1 MQILIGCEN
10 NLEVSSKR
18 KFSEHIPSG
27 FSMSIIALFRSIV
40 VYRGKD
46 CIIFFFVFLREH
58 AMKIISF
65 QKKNEVIN
73 KRATWIIW
81 KGKIICKEIFE
92 NKYLEDKKVS
102 KIEIIVIIQEI

>member
-1 MQILIGCEN
+1 
-10 NLEVSSKR
+10 
-18 KFSEHIPSG
+18 
-27 FSMSIIALFRSIV
+27 
-40 VYRGKD
+40 
-46 CIIFFFVFLREH
+46 
-58 AMKIISF
+58 MKIISF

-81 KGKIICKEIFE
+81 KGKSICKEIFE